1 MISFGS
7 HVLLPQAVPA
17 RRQAGWAAGLLT
29 PAIWVSNPARFYADV
44 RCRLFAEGS
53 DTLEEVR
60 RKNEQLRVQLS
71 KTPWPDLKFF
81 SSNGRSYSLPLRAE
95 SRDLKR
101 LPSEPVLE
109 YLAGFFDGDGCV
121 SCQSKLSGCS
131 LSIGQSFDQAAVLM
145 LFYKTFGGSITR
157 LGNGLGLRKPCLQWV
172 ACGQSARKAAQFLVP
187 HSITKQKQLLLAAQW
202 PETKS
207 AREDC
212 KAELRALKDHDA
224 DVTGPCSW
232 EYIAGFFDAEGCI
245 QLQHGRASLVLAI
258 KQKHPRVLKCLRE
271 FLVQSFGK
279 DATLAKPAGSA
290 HVLWVCGLTS
300 CKQILQHLLVAGL
313 LRKAEQAELVLGL
326 TAETA
331 APVHTELGHLTG
343 NQKFGK
349 RLDAAGLARAKK
361 IRVTQQQAARL
372 ERRGHVEQAQA
383 KLVEV
388 CVLKKEHELLKA
400 VHENQQLVE
409 YVHKVQILHNNSWEG
424 PLPPACEPK

>member
-29 PAIWVSNPARFYADV
+29 PAIWVSNPARFYADA

-121 SCQSKLSGCS
+121 SCQSKLSGCF
-131 LSIGQSFDQAAVLM
+131 LRIGQSFDQAAVLM
-145 LFYKTFGGSITR
+145 LFHETFGGSITLHTR
-157 LGNGLGLRKPCLQWV
+157 GLGLRKPVLGWI
-172 ACGQSARKAAQFLVP
+172 ACGQSARKAAKLLALQ
-187 HSITKQKQLLLAAQW
+187 SITKQKQLLLAAEW
-202 PETKS
+202 PD
-207 AREDC
+207 ARSCRDER
-212 KAELRALKDHDA
+212 KGELRALKEYDSA
-224 DVTGPCSW
+224 VAGPCSW
-232 EYIAGFFDAEGCI
+232 EYFAGFFDAEGCI
-245 QLQHGRASLVLAI
+245 KQRNGGASLDLRI
-258 KQKHPRVLKCLRE
+258 WQKHPRVLKCLRE
-271 FLVQSFGK
+271 FLARSSGK
-279 DATLAKPAGSA
+279 DATLAKAGGSA
-290 HVLWVCGLTS
+290 HALWVCGLTS
-300 CKQILQHLLVAGL
+300 CKQILQHLLAAGL

-331 APVHTELGHLTG
+331 AQVHAELGRLTG
-343 NQKFGK
+343 NQQLGR
-349 RLDAAGLARAKK
+349 RLDAAGLARARK
-361 IRVTQQQAARL
+361 ISAIQQQAARL

-388 CVLKKEHELLKA
+388 CVLKKEHELLNA

-409 YVHKVQILHNNSWEG
+409 YMHKVQILHNNSWEG
-424 PLPPACEPK
+424 PFAPGM